1 MSKTKYF
8 NIKVIISF
16 FLSILLM
23 SMIAVVIASPDLE
36 KDIKDDLSVYIN
48 YLNNGDISEYYNMY
62 NTRKLN
68 DIEKSL
74 FYDKIKDTTKVVEN
88 ELDTFKKFKL
98 QIKINDVKILRKVN
112 SNIYL
117 CSLDINYKSRENID
131 TTKTIK
137 KSDKYILKIIYLG
150 KDNGYKILLPFNSI
164 DKDFSTSNIFTYLE
178 NLYKNNKAKEIEEQR
193 LLEEEKEKESD
204 ANSDDTSISEDDNE
218 NNINDVENSENESD
232 LNSTNSSDT
241 MTNSSDTMYVD
252 EYGLDYNTGNNSETN
267 NLENNDGNAL

>member
-193 LLEEEKEKESD
+193 LLEEEEEKEKESD

-241 MTNSSDTMYVD
+241 MYVD